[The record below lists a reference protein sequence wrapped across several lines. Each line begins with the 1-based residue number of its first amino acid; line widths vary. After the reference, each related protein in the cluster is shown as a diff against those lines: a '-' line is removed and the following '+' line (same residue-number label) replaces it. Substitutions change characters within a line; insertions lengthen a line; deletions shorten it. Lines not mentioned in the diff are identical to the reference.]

1 MHNVLLCFELHVP
14 HLRNQ
19 NQIQSQIVNQ
29 KSNQQEGSTKRSR
42 RSKGAQNQIQS
53 QIVNQKSNQQ
63 EGSTKRSRRSKGASQ
78 WYGHPHDSV
87 HDEISMAK
95 ACGEKHV
102 TKKQQEQEKQTAAM

>member
-1 MHNVLLCFELHVP
+1 MLIRAKIVLMFCYVLSYRRS
-14 HLRNQ
+14 LRNQ

-29 KSNQQEGSTKRSR
+29 KSNQQEGSTKS
-42 RSKGAQNQIQS
+42 
-53 QIVNQKSNQQ
+53 
-63 EGSTKRSRRSKGASQ
+63 STKRSRRSKGASQ
-78 WYGHPHDSV
+78 WYGHPHDLV